1 MTIWEVVVLIPMLLA
16 LCVIIMVLS
25 FGAIIL
31 LESPR
36 IIPALRSNLR
46 EEKKLHFWGTVMDLL
61 VSADN

>member
-1 MTIWEVVVLIPMLLA
+1 MTPWETITFVPALLIFGIAIGLLF
-16 LCVIIMVLS
+16 

-36 IIPALRSNLR
+36 IIPALRRNWR
-46 EEKKLHFWGTVMDLL
+46 EEKKLHFWGTTMDLL